1 MFPWFAMGHIT
12 PFLHLSNK
20 LAEKGHKV
28 TFLIPSNT
36 QNKFNHLNHH
46 PHLIQFI
53 PLAVP
58 QVDGLPLGAETMSDI
73 PVHQAPVL
81 AVAFDLTKDQVKI
94 ALENLKPNLIF
105 FDFAYWLP
113 PLAES
118 LGVKCIFFSV
128 CSAVSTSYILV
139 PARKLYK
146 GQHFSEH
153 DLIEPPK
160 GYPSGSSMKHL
171 LFEAKDGVYFSSEFN
186 GGISFFH
193 RLTTSMTESQAL
205 CYRACTEMEGPFIDY
220 FEKQYNKE
228 ILLTGPILP
237 KPSHTPL
244 EERWAK
250 WLDGFKQESVVYC
263 AFGSECVMEKDQFQ
277 ELVLGLE
284 QTGLPFLVR
293 LKPPFGCE
301 TLEEALPE
309 GFEER
314 VKGRGVVH
322 GDWIQQQQIL
332 SHASVGCFVS
342 HCGFGSMWESLVSS
356 CQIVLVPQAGDQ
368 HANAKFMT
376 KELKVAMDVE
386 RREEDGW
393 FTKESVCKAVKL
405 VMDEGSEVG
414 EQVRANHLKWK
425 DFLLTEDL
433 ETSYINNFMI
443 KLHDILK

>member
-12 PFLHLSNK
+12 PFLQLSNK
-20 LAEKGHKV
+20 LAEKGHRI

-36 QNKFNHLNHH
+36 QKKFNHLNYH

-58 QVDGLPLGAETMSDI
+58 QVDGLPLGVETMSDV
-73 PVHQAPVL
+73 PVHQAPLL

-94 ALENLKPNLIF
+94 ALENLKPDLAF

-113 PLAES
+113 PLVRS

-128 CSAVSTSYILV
+128 CSAVSSSYVVV
-139 PARKLYK
+139 PARKLDK

-153 DLIEPPK
+153 DLIEPPQ
-160 GYPSGSSMKHL
+160 GYPSGSIKQL
-171 LFEAKDGVYFSSEFN
+171 LFEAKDGLYFSSEFN
-186 GGISFFH
+186 GKISFFH
-193 RLTTSMTESQAL
+193 RLTTSMTESSAL

-220 FEKQYNKE
+220 LEKQYNKQV
-228 ILLTGPILP
+228 LLLGPNLSEF
-237 KPSHTPL
+237 SHSQL
-244 EERWAK
+244 EERWDM
-250 WLDGFKQESVVYC
+250 WLGGFKKGSVVYC
-263 AFGSECVMEKDQFQ
+263 AFGSECVLQKDQFQ

-309 GFEER
+309 GFEKR

-322 GDWIQQQQIL
+322 GDWVQQQKIL
-332 SHASVGCFVS
+332 SHPSVGCFVS
-342 HCGFGSMWESLVSS
+342 HCGFGSMWESLVNS
-356 CQIVLVPQAGDQ
+356 CQIVLVPHFGDQ
-368 HANAKFMT
+368 YINAKFMT
-376 KELKVAMDVE
+376 EELQVAVDVD

-393 FTKESVCKAVKL
+393 FTKESVCNAVKI
-405 VMDEGSEVG
+405 VMDEGSKVG
-414 EQVRANHLKWK
+414 EEVRENHLKWK
-425 DFLLTEDL
+425 DFLLTEGL
-433 ETSYINNFMI
+433 ETSYINNFII